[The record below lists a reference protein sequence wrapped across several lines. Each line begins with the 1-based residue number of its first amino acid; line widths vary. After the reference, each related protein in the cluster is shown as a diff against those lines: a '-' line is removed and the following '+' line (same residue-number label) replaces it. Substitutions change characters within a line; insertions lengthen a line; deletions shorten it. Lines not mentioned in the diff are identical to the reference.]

1 MRLGPVS
8 IGAAHLQGGQRNVE
22 FVYDALRFIS
32 QSNMTM
38 KLIGKAIDEACPETA
53 PSRLPDHRPPTLG
66 PCQL

>member
-8 IGAAHLQGGQRNVE
+8 IGTAHLQGGQKNVE
-22 FVYDALRFIS
+22 FVYDALRRIS
-32 QSNMTM
+32 QSDMTM

-53 PSRLPDHRPPTLG
+53 PSRFPDHRPPTLG